1 VDGLGNPLK
10 LFLTGGEVHDI
21 VPAPGLLLDFS
32 DCNVLA
38 DRGYDSTALIVD
50 LESRNIVAVIPSRSN
65 RKNPRGYDRHLYKER
80 HLVECFFNKI
90 KQFRRI
96 ATRYSNSKSTHL
108 LRVDLEESL
117 NASRWAQHKVA

>member
-21 VPAPGLLLDFS
+21 VPASDLLLDFS

-38 DRGYDSTALIVD
+38 DRGYDCTALVVD

-65 RKNPRGYDRHLYKER
+65 RKTPRGYDRHLYKER
-80 HLVECFFNKI
+80 HLVECFFNKM

-96 ATRYSNSKSTHL
+96 ATRYEKLASSYLAMATIAASIIWL
-108 LRVDLEESL
+108 L
-117 NASRWAQHKVA
+117 